1 MPGDKR
7 GEDRM
12 NIVVCDDDEMI
23 RKQVIRM
30 CLKFQDETQITGE
43 IVEMSSGEEVLSY
56 KEPIDVLILDIEL
69 PGKNG
74 IQVMREIELEQNY
87 DFIIFVSSHQE
98 AVWNSFSC
106 KTVGFI
112 PKPIEYDQLKRILK
126 KVAELKNEEFLIEI
140 DTDQGVCV
148 VKSNDLIY
156 IKGEGSYTR
165 IVTQKE
171 SLIVRKTLSQWEKQ
185 LNSMNMLRA
194 HKSYF
199 INMEYI
205 KNIKQ
210 SVILDTGEEIK
221 ISRLRKSELLE
232 KYHNFLKKKAFFI

>member
-1 MPGDKR
+1 MEEVR
-7 GEDRM
+7 EM
-12 NIVVCDDDEMI
+12 NIVVCDDDEAI
-23 RKQVIRM
+23 RKKIIQM
-30 CLKFQDETQITGE
+30 CFNFQNETHITGE
-43 IVEMSSGEEVLSY
+43 IVEMSSGEDVLNY
-56 KEPIDVLILDIEL
+56 HEQIDVLILDIEL

-74 IQVMREIELEQNY
+74 IQVMREIEQEQRY
-87 DFIIFVSSHQE
+87 DYIVFVSSHQE

-112 PKPIEYDQLKRILK
+112 RKPIEYEQLRRILK

-140 DTDQGVCV
+140 DTDQGICV
-148 VKSNDLIY
+148 VKSSDLIY

-165 IVTQKE
+165 IVTKNE

-185 LNSMNMLRA
+185 LTGMNMLRA

-210 SVILDTGEEIK
+210 NVILDTGEEIK

-232 KYHNFLKKKAFFI
+232 KYHTFLKKKAFFI